1 MVISLI
7 SSKSNKDLTLK
18 EFHIAN
24 NIKRAM
30 VNLHRGEYEETKNYL
45 MAALRTL
52 SRIDTPAHEMSMV
65 EEQWS

>member
-1 MVISLI
+1 MML
-7 SSKSNKDLTLK
+7 SNKDLTMK

-30 VNLHRGEYEETKNYL
+30 VNIEDPLVAKEFL

-52 SRIDTPAHEMSMV
+52 HERKPV
-65 EEQWS
+65 GI